1 MKVREIMT
9 VQVVTVRPDTSLKE
23 AARLMAARGISG
35 LPVVDEGRVVGIL
48 TEADFVDRTAGHGRA
63 SLLDVLMNRD
73 DRHLYA
79 ADVGD
84 AMTTPVISVGPD
96 DGHVDAARL
105 MKRKHVKRLPVL
117 DDNGRLLGVVSRSD
131 ILAVFTRPDEVIEQ
145 DIRHRIIGQ
154 LLAIEP
160 DRLSVEVEDGHVRL
174 EGSVQARTEAA
185 LLEELIAGVDG
196 VWSVESNV
204 RFLVDDTQRHDET
217 RPFGVPRPN
226 W

>member
-1 MKVREIMT
+1 MKVREMMT

-48 TEADFVDRTAGHGRA
+48 TEADFVDRTARHGRA

-84 AMTTPVISVGPD
+84 AMTTPAISVGPD
-96 DGHVDAARL
+96 ESHVDAARL

-117 DDNGRLLGVVSRSD
+117 DDNDRLLGVVSRSD
-131 ILAVFTRPDEVIEQ
+131 LLAVFTRPDEVIEQ

-160 DRLSVEVEDGHVRL
+160 DRLTVEVEDGHVRL